1 MLRNMLLSVLAAGLV
16 LASGAAAATQRT
28 FEATGTVD
36 YTSDA
41 ALAPIGSK
49 VKIRFSYDDA
59 MVGDYIQDWY
69 AYYGLTTFLS
79 GSVNGHG
86 LLSDTA
92 SVTVYDTIDAQD
104 LVDVNSNYGI
114 MLDDTFH
121 QDGFFGFRLL
131 GDANANTS
139 RSLPSSYDVGRY
151 GMERYGY
158 VFLDLAGNQLVN
170 FSVDSIVPV
179 ETCVKKNG
187 KPFKHCRR

>member
-1 MLRNMLLSVLAAGLV
+1 MLRNKLLSVLAAGLV
-16 LASGAAAATQRT
+16 LFSGVAAATERT

-36 YTSDA
+36 YTTNA
-41 ALAPIGSK
+41 ALAPVGSK
-49 VKIRFSYDDA
+49 VTIRFSYDDG

-69 AYYGLTTFLS
+69 AFYGLQTFLS

-92 SVTVYDTIDAQD
+92 NVTVHDTTDSLD

-121 QDGFFGFRLL
+121 ADGFFGFRLL
-131 GDANANTS
+131 GDSSANTS
-139 RSLPSSYDVGRY
+139 RSLPSSYDLSRFNR
-151 GMERYGY
+151 ERYGY

-170 FSVDSIVPV
+170 FSVDSIVAV
-179 ETCVKKNG
+179 EACIKKNG